1 MPKNK
6 EKLTKIDSGSSAKDS
21 TLLDEAQEHFIQ
33 SESYMQPLQTS
44 FDEKEA
50 LLIGQPEDSISKRTK
65 SKIFDPRLSTIVIE
79 RAARVASQNLKGKA
93 FAVSKDDIGKN
104 LVMNLLIDYFKRNG
118 NEQFSH
124 LIKMR
129 LFSVYSMVYG
139 SMFGLV
145 PWKVNTKTGYIGA
158 EFLLLPIR
166 DCYPQ
171 PGAQQIN
178 DMDWF
183 DVRNVVTPTWLSQQ
197 DPETWDMPEILK
209 LIEDLKTQ
217 KGTGVTGKVEENK
230 SYVSRHYFPNT
241 VKGDINP
248 MYTPLELY
256 TEYRGD
262 KWITWS
268 PALINVETSKPYLL
282 RTVESAFP
290 DGMLPIVGKHAFPLL
305 DSPIG
310 LGEFERGKTLQYA
323 INSLINLYMDGVKYS
338 IFPPLHINPNMV
350 VKQSIKWGAGEFWF
364 MNNPN
369 KDVQP
374 MTLSPQGLNEFNS
387 TYGFLLAALQ
397 SQGGTSDISQN
408 STSEPTLGK
417 TPEAVKFISNRE
429 NARDEWERF
438 MLEESM
444 KEVYTRW
451 TALAANKMEV
461 DVEMRLF
468 GDEIKEIQ
476 KSYPDAAEL
485 FASQKR
491 GKVMVNKTML
501 NDKDLKE
508 GDFTRYDYEIE
519 AGSSYK
525 PNIESEQANLTT
537 IMKAVLDHPEIVEAV
552 RRDGK
557 DVDLGELFKQ
567 WVIAGNTKN
576 WDKIIVD
583 LKPENPATAEVNT
596 ATGNETMPQVDGG
609 QPVIPPV
616 PAGNPVPTAEP
627 GTIPPVAPTEPQAVP
642 VGGQG
647 FNDPDIARAAAEFFG
662 VGGIPSE
669 QFPSQ

>member
-1 MPKNK
+1 
-6 EKLTKIDSGSSAKDS
+6 
-21 TLLDEAQEHFIQ
+21 
-33 SESYMQPLQTS
+33 
-44 FDEKEA
+44 
-50 LLIGQPEDSISKRTK
+50 
-65 SKIFDPRLSTIVIE
+65 
-79 RAARVASQNLKGKA
+79 
-93 FAVSKDDIGKN
+93 
-104 LVMNLLIDYFKRNG
+104 
-118 NEQFSH
+118 
-124 LIKMR
+124 
-129 LFSVYSMVYG
+129 
-139 SMFGLV
+139 
-145 PWKVNTKTGYIGA
+145 
-158 EFLLLPIR
+158 
-166 DCYPQ
+166 
-171 PGAQQIN
+171 
-178 DMDWF
+178 
-183 DVRNVVTPTWLSQQ
+183 
-197 DPETWDMPEILK
+197 
-209 LIEDLKTQ
+209 
-217 KGTGVTGKVEENK
+217 
-230 SYVSRHYFPNT
+230 
-241 VKGDINP
+241 
-248 MYTPLELY
+248 
-256 TEYRGD
+256 
-262 KWITWS
+262 
-268 PALINVETSKPYLL
+268 
-282 RTVESAFP
+282 
-290 DGMLPIVGKHAFPLL
+290 
-305 DSPIG
+305 
-310 LGEFERGKTLQYA
+310 
-323 INSLINLYMDGVKYS
+323 MDGVKYS

-485 FASQKR
+485 FAFQKR

-537 IMKAVLDHPEIVEAV
+537 IMKAVLDHPEIVRA
-552 RRDGK
+552 
-557 DVDLGELFKQ
+557 
-567 WVIAGNTKN
+567 
-576 WDKIIVD
+576 
-583 LKPENPATAEVNT
+583 
-596 ATGNETMPQVDGG
+596 
-609 QPVIPPV
+609 
-616 PAGNPVPTAEP
+616 
-627 GTIPPVAPTEPQAVP
+627 
-642 VGGQG
+642 
-647 FNDPDIARAAAEFFG
+647 DI
-662 VGGIPSE
+662 S
-669 QFPSQ
+669 